1 MWSGEM
7 TRASVPWRIGW
18 ALLLAAL
25 VAAASVPCAPGRSS
39 GGSPLDG
46 RWRWTWTREEL
57 HRAGA
62 SLFYIGANMTEF
74 RDGRIYSLDPKTGD
88 TQGFRGTYTVL
99 GDVATLV
106 FRRGVAGTVAGIR
119 YVMRFTVFH
128 DRLTWSKIP
137 GRAALD
143 ALPIVPWTRVD

>member
-1 MWSGEM
+1 M
-7 TRASVPWRIGW
+7 TRIGS
-18 ALLLAAL
+18 ALLLAVL
-25 VAAASVPCAPGRSS
+25 IAAGSVPGAPGRWS

-62 SLFYIGANMTEF
+62 PLFYVGDNMSEF
-74 RDGRIYSLDPKTGD
+74 NDGRIYGLDPKTGD
-88 TQGFRGTYTVL
+88 REGFRGTYTVS

-106 FRRGVAGTVAGIR
+106 FRPGVVGTLPRIHYA
-119 YVMRFTVFH
+119 MRFTVLH
-128 DRLTWSKIP
+128 DRLTWSRVP
-137 GRAALD
+137 GRAGLD